1 MVYICTAKI
10 YMYICIYTYKY
21 IQKIYMTDST
31 KKNSIVSFHI
41 KLHFSHHLKSFS
53 VLLFFLYN
61 FEISDVH

>member
-31 KKNSIVSFHI
+31 KKKFNCF
-41 KLHFSHHLKSFS
+41 LSH
-53 VLLFFLYN
+53 
-61 FEISDVH
+61 